1 MQKSLDGCCLS
12 RLHRTNG
19 KGGIRAPQAPSNA
32 ACPLCKLADD
42 KFHQVS
48 SGGHIAS
55 LLNLLLLLLIHLP
68 GVPGLVSRGRPRTPP
83 DFLMHLYRSMTDR
96 RGRYIAPS
104 PYYADTVLAFL
115 DEEVNSRNF
124 QVCAVASAQVIQRNP
139 IAEDKPDA
147 CTHNQNTYF
156 FNVTKLPNNTVP
168 LQAEFHLYRMP
179 GGVSTAPRTQNSRL
193 YPQSDL
199 ASEIPPTH
207 KATLLHPFIFL
218 KLFYIKTG
226 SDGRDSL
233 KLLDAKRIPRHFYGW
248 VVFNVN
254 EALTY
259 WLQSN
264 QQGVNKGVVLKAATA
279 DSTLRSSPVGINFV
293 RRRFHNADRLQ
304 PCLIIYCHDRAS
316 PARHKLPPEGKTLAK
331 QCLLLLQLSTNFSST
346 LKDLNMSDWIL
357 APVSYDAGMCS
368 GPCAF
373 PLGQEVHPTNHAV
386 LQSIWAR
393 LYSPAQHIPP
403 PRCVPHELEPL
414 PMLYFE
420 TDNRIVLNHRPD
432 MIVRSCGCK

>member
-1 MQKSLDGCCLS
+1 
-12 RLHRTNG
+12 
-19 KGGIRAPQAPSNA
+19 
-32 ACPLCKLADD
+32 
-42 KFHQVS
+42 
-48 SGGHIAS
+48 
-55 LLNLLLLLLIHLP
+55 
-68 GVPGLVSRGRPRTPP
+68 
-83 DFLMHLYRSMTDR
+83 MHLYRSMTDR

-115 DEEVNSRNF
+115 DEEVNS
-124 QVCAVASAQVIQRNP
+124 
-139 IAEDKPDA
+139 
-147 CTHNQNTYF
+147 THNQNTYF

-316 PARHKLPPEGKTLAK
+316 PARHKLPPEDNHDLAQDFLRNEPWRHIKVYMQAYQSPKTMATGQSLRRSKRNTVHFTKK
-331 QCLLLLQLSTNFSST
+331 QPATMKNSH
-346 LKDLNMSDWIL
+346 LKRHCRRRKMVISFTKLNMSDWIL